1 MQSLMRWIY
10 LTIYIEAFMMH
21 DHDILQLKRQI
32 RLKQVQ
38 MRGICAC
45 MQNGLECIFKDAED
59 NAETFKTPSTLTS
72 LPVIFSERLPSEF
85 DTGKLMNPF

>member
-1 MQSLMRWIY
+1 MQWIH
-10 LTIYIEAFMMH
+10 LTIYIEAFMMR
-21 DHDILQLKRQI
+21 DILQLKRQT

-59 NAETFKTPSTLTS
+59 NAEMFKKHLQS
-72 LPVIFSERLPSEF
+72 
-85 DTGKLMNPF
+85 